1 MKMKCLNDRP
11 HGIGRR
17 VLSDGSNQQGKFSK
31 GLFETELYSG
41 KTVNGQK
48 NGRGKLVKRD
58 GSIEDGL
65 WHKDKLVKVCHE
77 PPIQVTSPDATK

>member
-1 MKMKCLNDRP
+1 MKDDKP
-11 HGIGRR
+11 HGTGKK
-17 VLSDGSNQQGKFSK
+17 VLSDGSIQQDKFDE
-31 GLFETELYSG
+31 GLFHQDLYKD

-58 GSIEDGL
+58 GSIEDGM
-65 WHKDKLVKVCHE
+65 WFEDKLVKVCHE

>member
-1 MKMKCLNDRP
+1 MKMKCLNEKP

-17 VLSDGSNQQGKFSK
+17 VLSDGSIQQGKFSK
-31 GLFETELYSG
+31 GLFEIELYSV

-48 NGRGKLVKRD
+48 NGRGKVVKAD

-65 WHKDKLVKVCHE
+65 WYQDKLVKVCHE
-77 PPIQVTSPDATK
+77 PAIKVISPDTTK

>member
-1 MKMKCLNDRP
+1 MKVKCLNDKP
-11 HGIGRR
+11 QGIGKR
-17 VLSDGSNQQGKFSK
+17 VLPDGSIQQDKFDE
-31 GLFETELYSG
+31 GLFHKDLYKG

-65 WHKDKLVKVCHE
+65 WFGDKLVKICHE